1 MVASSSSASP
11 LCRYL
16 VIVRITGRSA
26 EAFFFP
32 LKSRMFFKAEEYVS
46 GSVCLECGIFNRK
59 GCV

>member
-26 EAFFFP
+26 EAFFP
-32 LKSRMFFKAEEYVS
+32 LKSRMFFKTEEYVS
-46 GSVCLECGIFNRK
+46 GSVCLECGIFSRK